1 MQHEIVKSAALLDK
15 NGNIA
20 EPGWARSLISRY
32 SRADIKAHPI
42 RIKEWDY
49 YLISNDR
56 FALALTIADNGY
68 MGLIS
73 ASVLDFE
80 KPWEQTTS
88 VMTAFPMGKYKLP
101 ETSAAGVTS
110 YTDSRVN
117 MRFGTAN
124 GVRHISCVFHKF
136 LRDETLEA
144 KLTLTDEPQH
154 SMVIATPFEK
164 PKAFYYNQKINCM
177 RSDGFMRLGG
187 KTYDFSGEDSFATL
201 DWGRGVWTYDNTWYW
216 GSASGELDGVPFG
229 WNIGYGFGNTEAA
242 TENVLFYD
250 GRIHKLSEV
259 RFEIPMDEDGFE
271 DFMKPWV
278 FTSDDNRFY
287 MNFTPV
293 LDRSAFMSAGVVLSD
308 QHQVFGRFTGRIT
321 LDDGTVLP
329 VRDFF
334 GFAEKVENKW

>member
-136 LRDETLEA
+136 LREETLEA
-144 KLTLTDEPQH
+144 ELTLTDEPQH

-177 RSDGFMRLGG
+177 RSNGFMRLGG
-187 KTYDFSGEDSFATL
+187 KTYDFSEEDSFATL

-216 GSASGELDGVPFG
+216 GNGNGTVNGHRVGF
-229 WNIGYGFGNTEAA
+229 NIGYGFRRKRE
-242 TENVLFYD
+242 
-250 GRIHKLSEV
+250 H
-259 RFEIPMDEDGFE
+259 
-271 DFMKPWV
+271 
-278 FTSDDNRFY
+278 DNIR
-287 MNFTPV
+287 
-293 LDRSAFMSAGVVLSD
+293 RHGAQAFQGHL
-308 QHQVFGRFTGRIT
+308 
-321 LDDGTVLP
+321 
-329 VRDFF
+329 
-334 GFAEKVENKW
+334 